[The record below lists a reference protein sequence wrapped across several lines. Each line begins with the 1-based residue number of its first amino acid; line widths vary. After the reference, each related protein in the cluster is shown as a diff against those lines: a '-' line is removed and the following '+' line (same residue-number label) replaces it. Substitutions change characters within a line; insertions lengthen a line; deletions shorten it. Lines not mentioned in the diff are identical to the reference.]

1 MRIAFFLSGP
11 EYGGGL
17 NQFNGFLDAIKN
29 LSLTDHEIVFIT
41 DKTSYKILLEK
52 KNIKCL
58 LFKKNFFTKIL
69 FFFMWH

>member
-52 KNIKCL
+52 KI
-58 LFKKNFFTKIL
+58 
-69 FFFMWH
+69 